1 MKDPGPGQALMRELM
16 LVWLAF
22 ERRLA
27 QVPIV
32 ERIEGGRVTRED
44 YLRLLRNLRAQVV
57 DGARWIARAASSFD
71 ADHLEIRSA
80 VIGHAQEEH
89 RDYALLEADYAALG
103 GDPEEIR
110 RAPRNVGTEALTAY
124 MFHQASQ
131 PNPVAMLGAMFV
143 IEGLG
148 QRKAPAW
155 AERIRE
161 ALGTGP
167 ETTRFLGYHG
177 ANDERHLEKLR
188 ALAGDGAVTAATL
201 PGIVKTA
208 KVVARLYA
216 LQLEELD
223 HA

>member
-1 MKDPGPGQALMRELM
+1 MTEQGQELMRELM

-27 QVPIV
+27 RIPIV

-57 DGARWIARAASSFD
+57 DGARWITRAASSFD
-71 ADHLEIRSA
+71 ADHLGIRSA
-80 VIGHAQEEH
+80 VIGHAHEEH
-89 RDYALLEADYAALG
+89 RDYALLESDYAALG
-103 GDPEEIR
+103 GDPEAIR

-148 QRKAPAW
+148 HRMASAW
-155 AERIRE
+155 ADRIRE

-177 ANDERHLEKLR
+177 ANDDRHMDKLR
-188 ALAGDGAVTAATL
+188 ALAGEGAVTAHNL

-223 HA
+223 NV